1 MPYGRDATLGNM
13 NEPIALPAPPTAAPR
28 RVVLLVKSVQI
39 AHQAGF
45 YLLNG
50 RWHKIHQDKPAPAGA
65 PVVAEKPASGHTRMT
80 SDMWAQVYAHADNSN
95 KATFI
100 KKLDKLKEAFEAGDE
115 KAILAGSYPNDTT
128 NKKVVKVA
136 NYLLSLMGS
145 EHTVHPGL
153 KQGTHHTL
161 TGEVP
166 AVSKP
171 AEAPAPVVEASP
183 VQPEVVVEA
192 TVPEPVAAPEAPAT
206 TLAMPAFVEGKNTT
220 GVVDYYQ
227 EVGQKVIDLAA
238 AGDVEGLHQLKA
250 KGLEPNKSGKVGNTW
265 KGKTENSKMLLAMQ
279 ANAVAH
285 IGGAAL
291 SAPVPAGVTKPEMP
305 SDLTGHHALAEQVQ
319 AALNARDHAALD
331 DILFQT
337 DGATPGS
344 ALDQIDGYAK
354 AAKAYLD
361 HKGVSPAP
369 APAEEPKEPAG
380 IPLMEQATIEKL
392 NDWAAAGKHEDIQK
406 FAESEVAKS
415 FPDALLHAL
424 DLLKQNAETKVADGQ
439 PAKPAAG
446 SAHWNEVNDQIEA
459 NMHAGNLADLQMKV
473 DTTTGLQSP
482 FALATHEYAKAAFG
496 YVVAKKAKDSMGMAI
511 LSAGSTSAA
520 TKAGFDYL
528 EQAGTTPETVSHV
541 VEALAVSGYHTA
553 AAGFQNAL
561 DTAAKIK
568 AAKTSAPDPL
578 NVAIGKVGSSTEA
591 KDLAV
596 NHVIKNKQSSEAY
609 KEAISALQQHGYGI
623 TASKLQE
630 AHDEQHGPKEG
641 DTKQGAD
648 GMLVLKDGHWIKMD
662 QGAGKQ
668 QMTTDVM
675 AAYEQLFDDAEH
687 AKDAGKIKAALAEIE
702 ANYTG
707 GKAKTMLHYGT
718 VALQDVPPQPEAPAA
733 QTAAHP
739 VDAVPMP
746 DLSNLMQPL
755 KAQASLDLLKQ
766 QIKDHGVSALKGIT
780 KKMKASGKVI
790 TNLTAATTGKP
801 YKITGYDGNGQSHD
815 AIYHYVEALKAAAS
829 GKGAPVPKAK
839 PAAPAAAPKAAEPA
853 HPSMDDWKQIG
864 PQGGSN
870 PGGKFIDPDG
880 VEWYCKFPG
889 DENMAKSEVL
899 AAKLYAAAGI
909 SAQDAKLVT
918 KDGKIGIASKW
929 ADVSKGSPAE
939 LAKAKGAKAGFAV
952 DAWLA
957 NHDVVGLGFDNLQ
970 LDANGNAM
978 RVDAG
983 GSLEYRAQGAKKE
996 FGDTVTEIDTLRDK
1010 SINDKSAAV
1019 FGKMTKADITASVA
1033 NVLKVSSAQI
1043 YALVNTY
1050 GPGNADDKAKLA
1062 ATLIARKADL
1072 LAKYPKAKKEKKIEF
1087 KPENISAPPSFT
1099 NWGGSGN
1106 SGPSSKEFINQAN
1119 EKAVQSIYAAAQT
1132 GNPESIKGLSADT
1145 FNKSTGEVTGA
1156 APVLEHPSQH
1166 VKGYAQQ
1173 AMNEI
1178 HQQLNPPKVFRF
1190 DGGHPLHS
1198 LNAAY
1203 PALNS
1208 GTHGE
1213 TVAKAGK
1220 FLVLGA
1226 PGLIDL
1232 PALGL
1237 EKASWA
1243 NGQLDQKTYSPA
1255 ALAIVNSM
1263 PVTQKQAIISYTG
1276 AGYGAMN
1283 TSLWSGNPTGASKS
1297 AAEALNT
1304 LGHEIKPGTILSRKL
1319 SLSGIGL
1326 DQILASTGKILQEPA
1341 IMSTSIR
1348 PSSWSGNTQLK
1359 LHVGPGVKGLWVGK
1373 GSTGGSGGLSQHQG
1387 EDEMILPPNTRILV
1401 LSVKKVIGPDEDG
1414 FGNGVN
1420 HVIEAVILPSEQP
1433 GK

>member
-1 MPYGRDATLGNM
+1 
-13 NEPIALPAPPTAAPR
+13 
-28 RVVLLVKSVQI
+28 VVLLVKSVQI

-65 PVVAEKPASGHTRMT
+65 PVLAEKPASGHTRMT

-136 NYLLSLMGS
+136 NYLLNLMGS

-171 AEAPAPVVEASP
+171 VEAQAPVVDATPAQPEHVLASP
-183 VQPEVVVEA
+183 
-192 TVPEPVAAPEAPAT
+192 TPEPVAEAPKVLVTAPVAAT
-206 TLAMPAFVEGKNTT
+206 DNKKTPGQQYVDQLLAEGYGEPTLYKDGPKFASVGVLKKPGHKDVLLNPHQMEYAQQVASQPAEAPSLPMPNFVEGKNTT
-220 GVVDYYQ
+220 GVVDYYAEVAKKVQ
-227 EVGQKVIDLAA
+227 ELHA
-238 AGDVEGLHQLKA
+238 AGDVAGLEQLKA
-250 KGLEPNKSGKVGNTW
+250 DGLEPNKNGKVGNTW

-279 ANAVAH
+279 ANAVAQ

-291 SAPVPAGVTKPEMP
+291 SAPVPAPVEAAVPARSGKPSMP
-305 SDLTGHHALAEQVQ
+305 TDLAGHQQLAHDVKNALDSA
-319 AALNARDHAALD
+319 DHTALD

-337 DGATPGS
+337 EGATPGS
-344 ALDQIDGYAK
+344 ALDQVDGYAK

-361 HKGVSPAP
+361 SKGD
-369 APAEEPKEPAG
+369 G
-380 IPLMEQATIEKL
+380 
-392 NDWAAAGKHEDIQK
+392 GKP
-406 FAESEVAKS
+406 V
-415 FPDALLHAL
+415 
-424 DLLKQNAETKVADGQ
+424 
-439 PAKPAAG
+439 KPAVEPSASQHWAEVVDEIETAINAG
-446 SAHWNEVNDQIEA
+446 DIE
-459 NMHAGNLADLQMKV
+459 HLQMKV
-473 DTTTGLQSP
+473 STTAGL
-482 FALATHEYAKAAFG
+482 
-496 YVVAKKAKDSMGMAI
+496 M
-511 LSAGSTSAA
+511 SAGAQASHAYAQAGLDYLGADSTKETPVGVAPAA
-520 TKAGFDYL
+520 ASEAPYSLMATIGATTKEAQANQYAFDYL
-528 EQAGTTPETVSHV
+528 KEHGTTPATVDHV
-541 VEALAVSGYHTA
+541 IEALNYSGYQNLVSQFKTA
-553 AAGFQNAL
+553 K
-561 DTAAKIK
+561 DKAAKINGTLPGIGALVSAVGNAGSASSATSVAVNFILK
-568 AAKTSAPDPL
+568 NGDTPKAYDAAVMALMAHGYDGAAKAVTD
-578 NVAIGKVGSSTEA
+578 GK
-591 KDLAV
+591 
-596 NHVIKNKQSSEAY
+596 
-609 KEAISALQQHGYGI
+609 
-623 TASKLQE
+623 
-630 AHDEQHGPKEG
+630 PKEG
-641 DTKQGAD
+641 DTKPGAD
-648 GMLVLKDGHWIKMD
+648 GMLILKDGHWVKMD

-718 VALQDVPPQPEAPAA
+718 VALQDVPPQAEATTA
-733 QTAAHP
+733 QTAVHP
-739 VDAVPMP
+739 IDAVPMP

-790 TNLTAATTGKP
+790 TSLTAATTGKP

-815 AIYHYVEALKAAAS
+815 AIYHYVEALKEAA
-829 GKGAPVPKAK
+829 GKAPAKPKAK
-839 PAAPAAAPKAAEPA
+839 PAAPAAAPKAVEPA

-929 ADVSKGSPAE
+929 ADVSKGSPAQ

-957 NHDVVGLGFDNLQ
+957 NHDVVGLEFDNLQ

-1050 GPGNADDKAKLA
+1050 GPGSADDKVKLA

-1119 EKAVQSIYAAAQT
+1119 EKAVQSIYVAAQT

-1145 FNKSTGEVTGA
+1145 FNKATGEVTGA

-1387 EDEMILPPNTRILV
+1387 EDEMVLPPNTRILV
-1401 LSVKKVIGPDEDG
+1401 LSVKKVSGPDEDG

>member
-1 MPYGRDATLGNM
+1 MTELAD
-13 NEPIALPAPPTAAPR
+13 IPAKPKR
-28 RVVLLVKSVQI
+28 IMLLIKS
-39 AHQAGF
+39 HGEF
-45 YLLNG
+45 MHSGKYYLLNG
-50 RWHKIHQDKPAPAGA
+50 RWHAIHQAKPAPAGA
-65 PVVAEKPASGHTRMT
+65 PVLAEKPASGHTRMT
-80 SDMWAQVYAHADNSN
+80 SEMWAQVYAHADNSN
-95 KATFI
+95 KATFT

-115 KAILAGSYPNDTT
+115 KAILSGSYPNDTT

-166 AVSKP
+166 AVTQP
-171 AEAPAPVVEASP
+171 VEVPEPVIEAPP
-183 VQPEVVVEA
+183 VQPEPVLE
-192 TVPEPVAAPEAPAT
+192 VPAPEPAAEIVADPVAAPEATGT

-250 KGLEPNKSGKVGNTW
+250 KGLEPNKNGKVGNTW

-279 ANAVAH
+279 ANAVAQ

-291 SAPVPAGVTKPEMP
+291 SAPVLTRSGKPSMP
-305 SDLTGHHALAEQVQ
+305 TDLTGHQQLAHDVKNALD
-319 AALNARDHAALD
+319 NADHAALD

-337 DGATPGS
+337 EGATPGS
-344 ALDQIDGYAK
+344 ALDQVDGYAK
-354 AAKAYLD
+354 AAKEYLD
-361 HKGVSPAP
+361 HKGASAAP
-369 APAEEPKEPAG
+369 ANAEEPKEPAG

-392 NDWAAAGKHEDIQK
+392 NDWAASGKHEDIQK

-424 DLLKQNAETKVADGQ
+424 DLLKQNAESKVADGQ
-439 PAKPAAG
+439 PAKPASG

-459 NMHAGNLADLQMKV
+459 NMHAGNLADLQVKV

-496 YVVAKKAKDSMGMAI
+496 YVVAKKAKDSMGVAI
-511 LSAGSTSAA
+511 LAA
-520 TKAGFDYL
+520 ADGNAAMTAGFDYL
-528 EQAGTTPETVSHV
+528 DKVGSTPETVGHV
-541 VEALAVSGYHTA
+541 VEALTVAGHEKE
-553 AAGFQNAL
+553 AAGFQNAK
-561 DTAAKIK
+561 DKAAEIK
-568 AAKTSAPDPL
+568 SASAGNQSAFTLVANAGSASAAKTA
-578 NVAIGKVGSSTEA
+578 
-591 KDLAV
+591 AV
-596 NHVIKNKQSSEAY
+596 SYVIKHKQTPEAY
-609 KEAISALQQHGYGI
+609 KAAISALKDNGYDGM
-623 TASKLQE
+623 AGLLQE
-630 AHDEQHGPKEG
+630 AHDETHGPKEG

-662 QGAGKQ
+662 QGAASAPE
-668 QMTTDVM
+668 VHPI
-675 AAYEQLFDDAEH
+675 DA
-687 AKDAGKIKAALAEIE
+687 I
-702 ANYTG
+702 
-707 GKAKTMLHYGT
+707 
-718 VALQDVPPQPEAPAA
+718 
-733 QTAAHP
+733 
-739 VDAVPMP
+739 PMP

-780 KKMKASGKVI
+780 KKMKASGKLI

-801 YKITGYDGNGQSHD
+801 YKITGYEGSGQSHD

-918 KDGKIGIASKW
+918 RDGKIGIASKW
-929 ADVSKGSPAE
+929 VDVSKGSPAA

-970 LDANGNAM
+970 LDAAGNAM

-996 FGDTVTEIDTLRDK
+996 FGNTVTEIDTLRDK

-1043 YALVNTY
+1043 YALVNEF

-1106 SGPSSKEFINQAN
+1106 SGPSSKEFINLAN
-1119 EKAVQSIYAAAQT
+1119 EKAVQSIYVAAQT
-1132 GNPESIKGLSADT
+1132 GNPEAVKGLSAET
-1145 FNKSTGEVTGA
+1145 FNKATGEVTGA

-1173 AMNEI
+1173 ALNEI

-1198 LNAAY
+1198 LNSAY
-1203 PALNS
+1203 PSLSSAK
-1208 GTHGE
+1208 HGD
-1213 TVAKAGK
+1213 TVEKAGK

-1226 PGLIDL
+1226 PGVVDMA
-1232 PALGL
+1232 ALGL
-1237 EKASWA
+1237 TPTTWASGKMTQETFSPVAKAVINA
-1243 NGQLDQKTYSPA
+1243 
-1255 ALAIVNSM
+1255 M
-1263 PVTQKQAIISYTG
+1263 PVTQKEAIRAYTG
-1276 AGYGAMN
+1276 SDYKKMN
-1283 TSLWSGNPTGASKS
+1283 SSLWGGNPSGAAKA
-1297 AAEALNT
+1297 AAEALDT
-1304 LGHEIKPGTILSRKL
+1304 LGHEITPGTVLSRKL
-1319 SLSGIGL
+1319 SVSGPGL
-1326 DQILASTGKILQEPA
+1326 DQILASTGKVLQEPA

-1348 PSSWSGNTQLK
+1348 PSSWGGNVQLK
-1359 LHVGPGVKGLWVGK
+1359 MHVGPGVKGLWVGI
-1373 GSTGGSGGLSQHQG
+1373 GSTGPHSALSLNSH
-1387 EDEMILPPNTRILV
+1387 EDELILPPNTRILI
-1401 LSVKKVIGPDEDG
+1401 LSVKKVSGSDADG
-1414 FGNGVN
+1414 FGGGSN

-1433 GK
+1433 TK

>member
-1 MPYGRDATLGNM
+1 
-13 NEPIALPAPPTAAPR
+13 
-28 RVVLLVKSVQI
+28 
-39 AHQAGF
+39 
-45 YLLNG
+45 
-50 RWHKIHQDKPAPAGA
+50 
-65 PVVAEKPASGHTRMT
+65 MT
-80 SDMWAQVYAHADNSN
+80 SEMWAQVYSHADNSN
-95 KATFI
+95 KATFT

-115 KAILAGSYPNDTT
+115 KAILSGSYPNDTT

-161 TGEVP
+161 TGEAP
-166 AVSKP
+166 AVTQP
-171 AEAPAPVVEASP
+171 VEVPEPVVEAPS
-183 VQPEVVVEA
+183 VQPEPVLEVPAPEPAAEVVA
-192 TVPEPVAAPEAPAT
+192 DPVAAPEATGT

-250 KGLEPNKSGKVGNTW
+250 KGLEPNKNGKVGNTW

-279 ANAVAH
+279 ANAVAQ

-291 SAPVPAGVTKPEMP
+291 SAPVPAPVEAAVPARSGKPSMP
-305 SDLTGHHALAEQVQ
+305 TDLTGHQQLAHDVKNALDSG
-319 AALNARDHAALD
+319 DHQALD
-331 DILFQT
+331 DIMFQAE
-337 DGATPGS
+337 GATQGS
-344 ALDQIDGYAK
+344 PLEQVYEYAK

-361 HKGVSPAP
+361 HKGASAAP
-369 APAEEPKEPAG
+369 ASVEEPK
-380 IPLMEQATIEKL
+380 
-392 NDWAAAGKHEDIQK
+392 AAAAPI
-406 FAESEVAKS
+406 V
-415 FPDALLHAL
+415 DA
-424 DLLKQNAETKVADGQ
+424 GQ
-439 PAKPAAG
+439 PQKPASG

-511 LSAGSTSAA
+511 LAA
-520 TKAGFDYL
+520 PNGDAAMVAGFDYL
-528 EQAGTTPETVSHV
+528 EKVGTTPDSVGHV
-541 VEALAVSGYHTA
+541 VEALEVAGHHYQAGKFLAAKNKAAEIKATANSGLSASEQVGKAGNATA
-553 AAGFQNAL
+553 AM
-561 DTAAKIK
+561 TAAVVYVTKHK
-568 AAKTSAPDPL
+568 QTSQAY
-578 NVAIGKVGSSTEA
+578 TEA
-591 KDLAV
+591 IAAL
-596 NHVIKNKQSSEAY
+596 
-609 KEAISALQQHGYGI
+609 KEHGYDGGAE
-623 TASKLQE
+623 TLQE
-630 AHDEQHGPKEG
+630 AHDEVFGPQEG

-648 GMLVLKDGHWIKMD
+648 GMLVLKDGHWVKMD
-662 QGAGKQ
+662 QGAASAP
-668 QMTTDVM
+668 DVHPI
-675 AAYEQLFDDAEH
+675 DA
-687 AKDAGKIKAALAEIE
+687 I
-702 ANYTG
+702 
-707 GKAKTMLHYGT
+707 
-718 VALQDVPPQPEAPAA
+718 
-733 QTAAHP
+733 
-739 VDAVPMP
+739 PMP

-780 KKMKASGKVI
+780 KKMKASGKLI

-801 YKITGYDGNGQSHD
+801 YKITGYEGSGQSHD

-918 KDGKIGIASKW
+918 RDGKIGIASKW
-929 ADVSKGSPAE
+929 VDVSKGSPAA

-970 LDANGNAM
+970 LDAAGNAM

-996 FGDTVTEIDTLRDK
+996 FGNTVTEIDTLRDK

-1043 YALVNTY
+1043 YALVNEF

-1106 SGPSSKEFINQAN
+1106 SGPSSKEFINLAN
-1119 EKAVQSIYAAAQT
+1119 EKAVQSIYVAAQT
-1132 GNPESIKGLSADT
+1132 GNPEAVKGLSAET
-1145 FNKSTGEVTGA
+1145 FNKATGEVTGA

-1173 AMNEI
+1173 ALNEI

-1198 LNAAY
+1198 LNSAY
-1203 PALNS
+1203 PSLSSAK
-1208 GTHGE
+1208 HGD
-1213 TVAKAGK
+1213 TVEKAGK

-1226 PGLIDL
+1226 PGVVDMA
-1232 PALGL
+1232 ALGL
-1237 EKASWA
+1237 TPTTWASGKMTQETFSPVAKAVINA
-1243 NGQLDQKTYSPA
+1243 
-1255 ALAIVNSM
+1255 M
-1263 PVTQKQAIISYTG
+1263 PVTQKEAIRAYTG
-1276 AGYGAMN
+1276 SDYKKMN
-1283 TSLWSGNPTGASKS
+1283 SSLWGGNPSGAAKA
-1297 AAEALNT
+1297 AAEALDT
-1304 LGHEIKPGTILSRKL
+1304 LGHEITPGTVLSRKL
-1319 SLSGIGL
+1319 SVSGPGL
-1326 DQILASTGKILQEPA
+1326 DQILASTGKVLQEPA

-1348 PSSWSGNTQLK
+1348 PSSWGGNVQLK
-1359 LHVGPGVKGLWVGK
+1359 MHVGPGVKGLWVGI
-1373 GSTGGSGGLSQHQG
+1373 GSTGPHSALSLNSH
-1387 EDEMILPPNTRILV
+1387 EDELILPPNTRILI
-1401 LSVKKVIGPDEDG
+1401 LSVKKVSGSDADG
-1414 FGNGVN
+1414 FGGGSN

-1433 GK
+1433 TK

>member
-65 PVVAEKPASGHTRMT
+65 PVLAEKPASGHTRMT
-80 SDMWAQVYAHADNSN
+80 SEMWAQVYAHADNSN
-95 KATFI
+95 KATFV

-136 NYLLSLMGS
+136 NYLLGLMGS

-171 AEAPAPVVEASP
+171 VEAPAPVVEPAP
-183 VQPEVVVEA
+183 VAPEPVVEVKAPEPVAEVVA
-192 TVPEPVAAPEAPAT
+192 DPVAAPEAPGT

-279 ANAVAH
+279 ANAVAQ

-291 SAPVPAGVTKPEMP
+291 SAPVPAPVEAAVPAVSSKPSMP
-305 SDLTGHHALAEQVQ
+305 TDLSGHQQLAHDVKNALDSA
-319 AALNARDHAALD
+319 DHTALD

-337 DGATPGS
+337 EGATPGS
-344 ALDQIDGYAK
+344 ALDQVDGYAK

-361 HKGVSPAP
+361 QNGISPAP
-369 APAEEPKEPAG
+369 APAEASEPA
-380 IPLMEQATIEKL
+380 
-392 NDWAAAGKHEDIQK
+392 
-406 FAESEVAKS
+406 S
-415 FPDALLHAL
+415 
-424 DLLKQNAETKVADGQ
+424 
-439 PAKPAAG
+439 
-446 SAHWNEVNDQIEA
+446 
-459 NMHAGNLADLQMKV
+459 
-473 DTTTGLQSP
+473 
-482 FALATHEYAKAAFG
+482 
-496 YVVAKKAKDSMGMAI
+496 AKDSMGMAI
-511 LSAGSTSAA
+511 LAA
-520 TKAGFDYL
+520 PNGDAAMVAGFDYL
-528 EQAGTTPETVSHV
+528 EKVGTTPDTVGHV
-541 VEALAVSGYHTA
+541 VDALEV
-553 AAGFQNAL
+553 AGHHYQAGKFL
-561 DTAAKIK
+561 AAKNKAAEIKTSVASGESVADMVGKAGNAHEAQIAAIGYVVKHNSDLEAIDAAIDAMNYHGYAGGVAALKQIK
-568 AAKTSAPDPL
+568 ADVT
-578 NVAIGKVGSSTEA
+578 G
-591 KDLAV
+591 
-596 NHVIKNKQSSEAY
+596 AY
-609 KEAISALQQHGYGI
+609 
-623 TASKLQE
+623 
-630 AHDEQHGPKEG
+630 GPKEG

-648 GMLVLKDGHWIKMD
+648 GMLVLKDGHWIKVD
-662 QGAGKQ
+662 QGQPAA
-668 QMTTDVM
+668 DVHPI
-675 AAYEQLFDDAEH
+675 DAIPAPH
-687 AKDAGKIKAALAEIE
+687 MGDFNNPALIAAALATLKEKV
-702 ANYTG
+702 
-707 GKAKTMLHYGT
+707 KAEG
-718 VALQDVPPQPEAPAA
+718 
-733 QTAAHP
+733 
-739 VDAVPMP
+739 
-746 DLSNLMQPL
+746 
-755 KAQASLDLLKQ
+755 
-766 QIKDHGVSALKGIT
+766 ISALKGVT
-780 KKMKASGKVI
+780 KKMAS
-790 TNLTAATTGKP
+790 TGKLYTTLP
-801 YKITGYDGNGQSHD
+801 HPTNPDKTIKISGNVAALDKSH
-815 AIYHYVEALKAAAS
+815 AQVFHHVEAMKVAAGKKA
-829 GKGAPVPKAK
+829 PTPKAK
-839 PAAPAAAPKAAEPA
+839 PSAPAAAPAPA

-1106 SGPSSKEFINQAN
+1106 SGPSSKEFINLAN
-1119 EKAVQSIYAAAQT
+1119 EKAVQSIYTAAQT
-1132 GNPESIKGLSADT
+1132 GNPEAVKGLSAET

-1173 AMNEI
+1173 ALNEI

-1203 PALNS
+1203 PSLSNA
-1208 GTHGE
+1208 THGE

-1226 PGLIDL
+1226 PGVVDMA
-1232 PALGL
+1232 ALGL
-1237 EKASWA
+1237 TPTTWAS
-1243 NGQLDQKTYSPA
+1243 GQLTQATYSPVA
-1255 ALAIVNSM
+1255 NAIIKAM
-1263 PVTQKQAIISYTG
+1263 PVTQKEAIRAYTG
-1276 AGYGAMN
+1276 ADYKKMN
-1283 TSLWSGNPTGASKS
+1283 SSLWGGNPSGAAKA
-1297 AAEALNT
+1297 AAEALDT
-1304 LGHEIKPGTILSRKL
+1304 LGHEIAPGTILSRKL
-1319 SLSGIGL
+1319 TVTGTGL
-1326 DQILASTGKILQEPA
+1326 DQILASTGKVLQEPA
-1341 IMSTSIR
+1341 IMSTSVR
-1348 PSSWSGNTQLK
+1348 PSSWHGNVQLK
-1359 LHVGPGVKGLWVGK
+1359 MHVGPGVKGLWVGI
-1373 GSTGGSGGLSQHQG
+1373 GSNGHGGALSLNSH
-1387 EDEMILPPNTRILV
+1387 EDELVLPPNTRILV
-1401 LSVKKVIGPDEDG
+1401 LSVKKVSSADADG
-1414 FGNGVN
+1414 FGDGIN

-1433 GK
+1433 TK

>member
-1 MPYGRDATLGNM
+1 MGSRRRDACRDITILTM
-13 NEPIALPAPPTAAPR
+13 TKSIAVTVERAAPR
-28 RVVLLVKSVQI
+28 RVMLLVKSVHI

-50 RWHKIHQDKPAPAGA
+50 RWHKTHQDKPAPAGA

-95 KATFI
+95 KATFT

-136 NYLLSLMGS
+136 NYLLNLMGS
-145 EHTVHPGL
+145 EHTVHAGL

-166 AVSKP
+166 AVTQP
-171 AEAPAPVVEASP
+171 VEVPAPVVEAP
-183 VQPEVVVEA
+183 PAQPEPVLEA
-192 TVPEPVAAPEAPAT
+192 PAPEPVAEVVAEPVTAPEAQAA
-206 TLAMPAFVEGKNTT
+206 TLAMPAFEEGKNTA

-227 EVGQKVIDLAA
+227 DVGQKVIDLAA
-238 AGDVEGLHQLKA
+238 AGDVEGLHQLKD
-250 KGLEPNKSGKVGNTW
+250 KGLEPNKNGKVGNTW
-265 KGKTENSKMLLAMQ
+265 KGKTQNSKLLLAMQ
-279 ANAVAH
+279 ANAVAQ

-291 SAPVPAGVTKPEMP
+291 SAPVPAPVEAPEPP
-305 SDLTGHHALAEQVQ
+305 S
-319 AALNARDHAALD
+319 
-331 DILFQT
+331 
-337 DGATPGS
+337 
-344 ALDQIDGYAK
+344 
-354 AAKAYLD
+354 
-361 HKGVSPAP
+361 
-369 APAEEPKEPAG
+369 
-380 IPLMEQATIEKL
+380 
-392 NDWAAAGKHEDIQK
+392 
-406 FAESEVAKS
+406 
-415 FPDALLHAL
+415 
-424 DLLKQNAETKVADGQ
+424 
-439 PAKPAAG
+439 
-446 SAHWNEVNDQIEA
+446 
-459 NMHAGNLADLQMKV
+459 
-473 DTTTGLQSP
+473 
-482 FALATHEYAKAAFG
+482 
-496 YVVAKKAKDSMGMAI
+496 AKDSMGMAV
-511 LSAGSTSAA
+511 LASADGNAAA
-520 TKAGFDYL
+520 TAGFDYL
-528 EQAGTTPETVSHV
+528 DKVGSTPETVGHV
-541 VEALAVSGYHTA
+541 VEALEVAGHAKEA
-553 AAGFQNAL
+553 ASFQK
-561 DTAAKIK
+561 AKDK
-568 AAKTSAPDPL
+568 AEQIKTSVASGESVADMVGKAGSA
-578 NVAIGKVGSSTEA
+578 NEAQIAAIGYVVKHNSAPEA
-591 KDLAV
+591 FDA
-596 NHVIKNKQSSEAY
+596 
-609 KEAISALQQHGYGI
+609 AIDALNYHGYAGGV
-623 TASKLQE
+623 AALKLVKAE
-630 AHDEQHGPKEG
+630 SMAANGPQEG
-641 DTKQGAD
+641 DTKEGAD
-648 GMLVLKDGHWIKMD
+648 GMLVLKDGHWVKMD
-662 QGAGKQ
+662 AG
-668 QMTTDVM
+668 
-675 AAYEQLFDDAEH
+675 
-687 AKDAGKIKAALAEIE
+687 
-702 ANYTG
+702 
-707 GKAKTMLHYGT
+707 
-718 VALQDVPPQPEAPAA
+718 EAPAPA
-733 QTAAHP
+733 EVHP

-746 DLSNLMQPL
+746 DLSNLMMPL
-755 KAQASLDLLKQ
+755 KAQASLELLKQ
-766 QIKDHGVSALKGIT
+766 QIKDQGVSALKGIT
-780 KKMKASGKVI
+780 KKMKSSGKVI
-790 TNLTAATTGKP
+790 TYLTAATTGKP
-801 YKITGYDGNGQSHD
+801 YKIAGYAGNGQSHD
-815 AIYHYVEALKAAAS
+815 AIYDYVEALKVAAS

-870 PGGKFIDPDG
+870 PGGKFIDPEG

-909 SAQDAKLVT
+909 SSQDAKLVT

-929 ADVSKGSPAE
+929 ADVSKGSPAQ

-957 NHDVVGLGFDNLQ
+957 NHDVVGMEFDNLQ

-1043 YALVNTY
+1043 YALVNAY
-1050 GPGNADDKAKLA
+1050 GPGTADDKVKLA

-1145 FNKSTGEVTGA
+1145 FNKATGEVTGA
-1156 APVLEHPSQH
+1156 APVLDHPSQH

-1198 LNAAY
+1198 LNDAY

-1213 TVAKAGK
+1213 TVGKAGK

-1255 ALAIVNSM
+1255 ALAIVHSM

-1387 EDEMILPPNTRILV
+1387 EDELILPPNTRILV
-1401 LSVKKVIGPDEDG
+1401 LSVKKVSGPDEDG

>member
-1 MPYGRDATLGNM
+1 M
-13 NEPIALPAPPTAAPR
+13 NEPIALPAPSAAPR
-28 RVVLLVKSVQI
+28 RVVLLFKSVHI

-95 KATFI
+95 KATFT

-145 EHTVHPGL
+145 EHTVHAGL

-171 AEAPAPVVEASP
+171 AEVPEPVVEAPP
-183 VQPEVVVEA
+183 VQPEPVLDA
-192 TVPEPVAAPEAPAT
+192 PTPEPVAEVAAEPGALPDAHGA
-206 TLAMPAFVEGKNTT
+206 TLAMPAFEEGKNTT

-238 AGDVEGLHQLKA
+238 TGDVEGLHQLKA
-250 KGLEPNKSGKVGNTW
+250 KGLEPNKNGKVGNTW
-265 KGKTENSKMLLAMQ
+265 KGKTQNSKLLLAMQ
-279 ANAVAH
+279 ANAVAQ

-291 SAPVPAGVTKPEMP
+291 SAPVPAPVEAAVPAGSGKPSMP
-305 SDLTGHHALAEQVQ
+305 TDLSGHQQLAHDVKNALDSG
-319 AALNARDHAALD
+319 DHTALD

-337 DGATPGS
+337 EGATPGS
-344 ALDQIDGYAK
+344 ALDQVDGYAK

-361 HKGVSPAP
+361 HKSASAAP
-369 APAEEPKEPAG
+369 ASAEEPK
-380 IPLMEQATIEKL
+380 
-392 NDWAAAGKHEDIQK
+392 AAA
-406 FAESEVAKS
+406 APVV
-415 FPDALLHAL
+415 DA
-424 DLLKQNAETKVADGQ
+424 GQ
-439 PAKPAAG
+439 PQKPDTG

-473 DTTTGLQSP
+473 DTTAGLQSP

-496 YVVAKKAKDSMGMAI
+496 YVVAKKAKDSMGVAV
-511 LSAGSTSAA
+511 LVAA
-520 TKAGFDYL
+520 DGKAAMTAGFDYL
-528 EQAGTTPETVSHV
+528 EKVGTTPDTVGHV
-541 VEALAVSGYHTA
+541 VEALEVAGHA
-553 AAGFQNAL
+553 KEAAGFQNAK
-561 DTAAKIK
+561 DKAAKIK
-568 AAKTSAPDPL
+568 AALPGVAELGAAIGSAGSVSAAT
-578 NVAIGKVGSSTEA
+578 NVAVNFILKNGDEPKAYDVAVAALMAHAYDGAA
-591 KDLAV
+591 KSLADA
-596 NHVIKNKQSSEAY
+596 KPQ
-609 KEAISALQQHGYGI
+609 
-623 TASKLQE
+623 
-630 AHDEQHGPKEG
+630 EG

-662 QGAGKQ
+662 QGQPA
-668 QMTTDVM
+668 V
-675 AAYEQLFDDAEH
+675 
-687 AKDAGKIKAALAEIE
+687 E
-702 ANYTG
+702 AQ
-707 GKAKTMLHYGT
+707 A
-718 VALQDVPPQPEAPAA
+718 VAPEV
-733 QTAAHP
+733 HP
-739 VDAVPMP
+739 IDAVPMP

-815 AIYHYVEALKAAAS
+815 AIYHYVEALKAVAS

-839 PAAPAAAPKAAEPA
+839 PAAPAAAPKAVEPA

-929 ADVSKGSPAE
+929 ADVSKGSPAQ

-957 NHDVVGLGFDNLQ
+957 NHDVVGLEFDNLQ

-1010 SINDKSAAV
+1010 SINGKSAAV

-1050 GPGNADDKAKLA
+1050 GPGTADDKVKLA

-1099 NWGGSGN
+1099 NWGGTGN

-1145 FNKSTGEVTGA
+1145 FNKATGEVTGA
-1156 APVLEHPSQH
+1156 APVLDHPSQH

-1319 SLSGIGL
+1319 SLSGVGL

-1387 EDEMILPPNTRILV
+1387 EDELILPPNTRILV
-1401 LSVKKVIGPDEDG
+1401 LSVKKVHGPDEDG

>member
-1 MPYGRDATLGNM
+1 M
-13 NEPIALPAPPTAAPR
+13 NEPIALPAPSAAPR
-28 RVVLLVKSVQI
+28 RVVLLVKSVHI

-95 KATFI
+95 KATFT

-145 EHTVHPGL
+145 EHTVHAGL

-166 AVSKP
+166 AVTQP
-171 AEAPAPVVEASP
+171 VEVPAPVFEAPP
-183 VQPEVVVEA
+183 VAPEPVVEVP
-192 TVPEPVAAPEAPAT
+192 TPEPVAEVAAEPVALPEDHAA
-206 TLAMPAFVEGKNTT
+206 TLAMPAFVEGQNTT

-227 EVGQKVIDLAA
+227 EVGQKVIALAA

-250 KGLEPNKSGKVGNTW
+250 KGLEPNKNGKVGNTW

-279 ANAVAH
+279 ANAVAQ

-291 SAPVPAGVTKPEMP
+291 SAPVPAPVEV
-305 SDLTGHHALAEQVQ
+305 E
-319 AALNARDHAALD
+319 
-331 DILFQT
+331 
-337 DGATPGS
+337 
-344 ALDQIDGYAK
+344 
-354 AAKAYLD
+354 
-361 HKGVSPAP
+361 AP
-369 APAEEPKEPAG
+369 APA
-380 IPLMEQATIEKL
+380 
-392 NDWAAAGKHEDIQK
+392 
-406 FAESEVAKS
+406 S
-415 FPDALLHAL
+415 
-424 DLLKQNAETKVADGQ
+424 
-439 PAKPAAG
+439 
-446 SAHWNEVNDQIEA
+446 
-459 NMHAGNLADLQMKV
+459 
-473 DTTTGLQSP
+473 
-482 FALATHEYAKAAFG
+482 
-496 YVVAKKAKDSMGMAI
+496 AKDSMGIDI
-511 LSAGSTSAA
+511 LASSNADDAVTIAFA
-520 TKAGFDYL
+520 YL
-528 EQAGTTPETVSHV
+528 DKVGNSHETVGHV
-541 VEALAVSGYHTA
+541 VD
-553 AAGFQNAL
+553 AL
-561 DTAAKIK
+561 DTADYKDAAAKFQNAKDK
-568 AAKTSAPDPL
+568 AAEVQATLPGIGELISAVGDAGSVSAAT
-578 NVAIGKVGSSTEA
+578 NVAVNYILKNGDTPKAYDAAVMALMAHAYDGAAAAMGDA
-591 KDLAV
+591 K
-596 NHVIKNKQSSEAY
+596 
-609 KEAISALQQHGYGI
+609 
-623 TASKLQE
+623 
-630 AHDEQHGPKEG
+630 PKEG
-641 DTKQGAD
+641 DTKPGAD

-662 QGAGKQ
+662 QGSKQ
-668 QMTTDVM
+668 PMGLEVM
-675 AAYEQLFDDAEH
+675 QAYEQLFDDAEL
-687 AKDAGKIKAALAEIE
+687 AKDEGKIKAALAEIE

-707 GKAKTMLHYGT
+707 GKAKTMLLYGT
-718 VALQDVPPQPEAPAA
+718 TALQNVPPQPEAQAA
-733 QTAAHP
+733 PVDVHP
-739 VDAVPMP
+739 IDAVPMP

-790 TNLTAATTGKP
+790 TTLTTATTGKP
-801 YKITGYDGNGQSHD
+801 FKITGYDGNGQSHD

-870 PGGKFIDPDG
+870 PGGKFIDPEG

-909 SAQDAKLVT
+909 SSQDAKLVT

-929 ADVSKGSPAE
+929 ADVTKASPAQ

-957 NHDVVGLGFDNLQ
+957 NHDVVGLEFDNLQ
-970 LDANGNAM
+970 LDASGNAM

-1010 SINDKSAAV
+1010 AINDKSAAV

-1050 GPGNADDKAKLA
+1050 GPGTADDKVKLA

-1099 NWGGSGN
+1099 NWGGTGN

-1145 FNKSTGEVTGA
+1145 FNKATGEVTGA
-1156 APVLEHPSQH
+1156 APVLDHPSQH

-1220 FLVLGA
+1220 FLVLGT

-1243 NGQLDQKTYSPA
+1243 NGQLDQKTYSPL

-1283 TSLWSGNPTGASKS
+1283 TSLWSGNATGASKS

-1401 LSVKKVIGPDEDG
+1401 LSVKKVYGPDEDG

>member
-1 MPYGRDATLGNM
+1 M
-13 NEPIALPAPPTAAPR
+13 NEPIALPAPPSAAPR

-65 PVVAEKPASGHTRMT
+65 PVLAEKPASGHTRMT
-80 SDMWAQVYAHADNSN
+80 SEMWAQVYAHADNSN
-95 KATFI
+95 KATFV

-115 KAILAGSYPNDTT
+115 KAILSGSYPNDTT

-171 AEAPAPVVEASP
+171 VEAPAPVVEAPPAAPEP
-183 VQPEVVVEA
+183 VVEVKAPEPIAEVVA
-192 TVPEPVAAPEAPAT
+192 DPVAAPEATGT

-250 KGLEPNKSGKVGNTW
+250 KGLEPNKNGKVGNTW

-279 ANAVAH
+279 ANAVAQ

-291 SAPVPAGVTKPEMP
+291 SAPVPADVAMPEMP
-305 SDLTGHHALAEQVQ
+305 SDLAGHHALASQVQ
-319 AALNARDHAALD
+319 AALDAGDHAALN

-344 ALDQIDGYAK
+344 ALDHVDGYAK

-361 HKGVSPAP
+361 QNGISPAP
-369 APAEEPKEPAG
+369 APVDDVAAAVESAQAG
-380 IPLMEQATIEKL
+380 ISAIEQGTIDKL
-392 NDWAAAGKHEDIQK
+392 NEWSAAGQLEDIQK
-406 FAESEVAKS
+406 FASSDVANHYPEAKK
-415 FPDALLHAL
+415 HAQ
-424 DLLKQNAETKVADGQ
+424 DLLDQSASMAADGK
-439 PAKPAAG
+439 PAKPETA
-446 SAHWNEVNDQIEA
+446 SAHWNEVTNNVESA
-459 NMHAGNLADLQMKV
+459 MNAGDVAGVQKVV
-473 DTTTGLQSP
+473 DTTDGLVSLP
-482 FALATHEYAKAAFG
+482 AMKVHEYAKAAFG
-496 YVVAKKAKDSMGMAI
+496 YATKKAKDSMGMAI
-511 LSAGSTSAA
+511 LAA
-520 TKAGFDYL
+520 PSGDAAMTAGFDYL
-528 EQAGTTPETVSHV
+528 EKVGTTPDTVGHV
-541 VEALAVSGYHTA
+541 VEALEVAGHHYQAGKFLAAKNKAAEIKTSVAGGESVATMVGQAGSASEAKVAAVGYVIKHKQTTEA
-553 AAGFQNAL
+553 YDAAIDALYNHGYTVAAGQ
-561 DTAAKIK
+561 
-568 AAKTSAPDPL
+568 
-578 NVAIGKVGSSTEA
+578 
-591 KDLAV
+591 
-596 NHVIKNKQSSEAY
+596 
-609 KEAISALQQHGYGI
+609 
-623 TASKLQE
+623 LQE
-630 AHDEQHGPKEG
+630 AHDEAFGPKEG

-648 GMLVLKDGHWIKMD
+648 GMLVLKDGHWIKVD
-662 QGAGKQ
+662 QGAGQ
-668 QMTTDVM
+668 
-675 AAYEQLFDDAEH
+675 
-687 AKDAGKIKAALAEIE
+687 
-702 ANYTG
+702 
-707 GKAKTMLHYGT
+707 
-718 VALQDVPPQPEAPAA
+718 QPEV
-733 QTAAHP
+733 HP
-739 VDAVPMP
+739 IDAVPMP

-839 PAAPAAAPKAAEPA
+839 PAAPAAAPKVAEPA

-929 ADVSKGSPAE
+929 ADVSKGSPAQ

-970 LDANGNAM
+970 LDAAGNAM

-996 FGDTVTEIDTLRDK
+996 FGNTVTEIDTLRDK

-1033 NVLKVSSAQI
+1033 NVLKVSSAEI

-1119 EKAVQSIYAAAQT
+1119 EKAVQSIYTAAKT
-1132 GNPESIKGLSADT
+1132 GNPEAVKGLSAET

-1173 AMNEI
+1173 ALNEI

-1203 PALNS
+1203 PSLN
-1208 GTHGE
+1208 GAKHGE
-1213 TVAKAGK
+1213 NVAKAGK
-1220 FLVLGA
+1220 FLVLGS
-1226 PGLIDL
+1226 PGVIDVA
-1232 PALGL
+1232 ALGL
-1237 EKASWA
+1237 TPTTWAS
-1243 NGQLDQKTYSPA
+1243 GQLTQGTYSPIA
-1255 ALAIVNSM
+1255 SSIIKAM
-1263 PVTQKQAIISYTG
+1263 PVTQKEAIRAYTG
-1276 AGYGAMN
+1276 ADYKKMN
-1283 TSLWSGNPTGASKS
+1283 SSLWGGNPSGAAKA
-1297 AAEALNT
+1297 AAEALDT
-1304 LGHEIKPGTILSRKL
+1304 LGHEITPGTILSRKL
-1319 SLSGIGL
+1319 TVSGIGL
-1326 DQILASTGKILQEPA
+1326 DQILASTGKVLQEPA
-1341 IMSTSIR
+1341 IMSTSVR
-1348 PSSWSGNTQLK
+1348 PSSWHGNVQLK
-1359 LHVGPGVKGLWVGK
+1359 MHVGPGVKGLWVGI
-1373 GSTGGSGGLSQHQG
+1373 GSNGPGSALSLNSH
-1387 EDEMILPPNTRILV
+1387 EDELILPPNTRILI
-1401 LSVKKVIGPDEDG
+1401 LSVKKVSGADADG
-1414 FGNGVN
+1414 FGDGIN

-1433 GK
+1433 TK